1 MIGFSLYLMDGKE
14 CNINKMDNKKRIS
27 LARVDRV
34 FKLIEVV
41 PLFGDI
47 MIAPFEYIKKTPH
60 YDSSKWQ
67 LCNSGQ
73 LSAQV
78 PDLERTVKLSTG
90 KWPTYAPNV

>member
-1 MIGFSLYLMDGKE
+1 MYIRSQVIGFSLYLMDGKE

-78 PDLERTVKLSTG
+78 LYFLR
-90 KWPTYAPNV
+90 

>member
-60 YDSSKWQ
+60 YDASKWQ

-78 PDLERTVKLSTG
+78 
-90 KWPTYAPNV
+90 W